1 MLTYI
6 SDKDILTLNISPLQ
20 SMEWVKEAFFLKES
34 SLLPHKISITY
45 GGGGGKF
52 LNTMP
57 TVMPAINA
65 MGVKVVSRY
74 PERNPTIDGQILY
87 YDYMSGA
94 LTHIL
99 DAAWITAARTGAVCA
114 VAVQTLAVKDFS
126 TVAILGL
133 GSTGRASLACILAA
147 NAERPLRI
155 KVLRY
160 KDHAEKFIASF
171 REYPLASFEICED
184 MRELVTDADVV
195 VSCITRASGLLA
207 QPEWFKPGCLL
218 VPVHTRGFQ
227 TCDLVFDKVFADD
240 TAHVANFNYFSQ
252 FRKFAELGDVMRG
265 QCPGRERDA
274 ERILSY
280 NIGIALHDIVFSR
293 HIIRM
298 LTQQA
303 EASLSRNCA

>member
-1 MLTYI
+1 MITYI
-6 SDKDILTLNISPLQ
+6 SDKDILALHISPLQ
-20 SMEWVKEAFFLKES
+20 SMEWVKEAFLLKES

-45 GGGGGKF
+45 GGGKF

-57 TVMPAINA
+57 AVIPAINA
-65 MGVKVVSRY
+65 MGVKIVNRY
-74 PERNPTIDGQILY
+74 PERNPTIDGQIFY
-87 YDYMSGA
+87 YDYTNGV

-114 VAVQTLAVKDFS
+114 TAVQALAVKDFS

-133 GSTGRASLACILAA
+133 GNTGRASLACILAD
-147 NAERPLRI
+147 NAERPLRV

-160 KDHAEKFIASF
+160 KDQAEKFIAGFS
-171 REYPLASFEICED
+171 EYPLASFEICDD

-195 VSCITRASGLLA
+195 VSCITRAPGLLA
-207 QPEWFKPGCLL
+207 QPEWFRPGCLL

-240 TAHVANFNYFSQ
+240 TAHVANFNYFPQ

-265 QCPGRERDA
+265 QNPGRETGA

-293 HIIRM
+293 HIIQM
-298 LTQQA
+298 LTRQA
-303 EASLSRNCA
+303 EASLSTHDA

>member
-1 MLTYI
+1 MITYI
-6 SDKDILTLNISPLQ
+6 SDTDILALNISPLQ
-20 SMEWVKEAFFLKES
+20 CMEWVKEAFFLKES

-45 GGGGGKF
+45 GSGGGKF

-57 TVMPAINA
+57 AVIPAINA

-74 PERNPTIDGQILY
+74 PERNPTIDGQMLY
-87 YDYMSGA
+87 YDYTSGA

-114 VAVQTLAVKDFS
+114 TAVKTLAVKDFS

-133 GSTGRASLACILAA
+133 GSTGRSSLACILAD

-160 KDHAEKFIASF
+160 KDQAEKFIAGFS
-171 REYPLASFEICED
+171 EYPLATFEICED
-184 MRELVTDADVV
+184 MRGLVTDADVV

-207 QPEWFKPGCLL
+207 QPEWFRPGCLL

-227 TCDLVFDKVFADD
+227 ACDLVFDKVFADD
-240 TAHVANFNYFSQ
+240 TAHVANFDHFPR
-252 FRKFAELGDVMRG
+252 FRKFAELGDVMQG
-265 QCPGRERDA
+265 KCSGRENDT

-293 HIIRM
+293 HIIQL
-298 LTQQA
+298 LTKRA
-303 EASLSRNCA
+303 EASLSAHCA

>member
-1 MLTYI
+1 M
-6 SDKDILTLNISPLQ
+6 
-20 SMEWVKEAFFLKES
+20 
-34 SLLPHKISITY
+34 
-45 GGGGGKF
+45 GGGKF

-57 TVMPAINA
+57 AVIPAINA

-74 PERNPTIDGQILY
+74 PERDPTIDGQILY
-87 YDYMSGA
+87 YDCTSGA
-94 LTHIL
+94 LTHVL

-114 VAVQTLAVKDFS
+114 TAVKTLAVKNFS

-133 GSTGRASLACILAA
+133 GSTGRASLACLLAD

-160 KDHAEKFIASF
+160 KDQAEKFIAGFSA
-171 REYPLASFEICED
+171 YPHAGFEICDD

-195 VSCITRASGLLA
+195 VSCITRAPGLLA

-218 VPVHTRGFQ
+218 VPVHTRGFE

-252 FRKFAELGDVMRG
+252 FKEFAELGDVLRG
-265 QCPGRERDA
+265 SSPGRENDA

-293 HIIRM
+293 HIIRLLM
-298 LTQQA
+298 KRA
-303 EASLSRNCA
+303 EVSLATHCA